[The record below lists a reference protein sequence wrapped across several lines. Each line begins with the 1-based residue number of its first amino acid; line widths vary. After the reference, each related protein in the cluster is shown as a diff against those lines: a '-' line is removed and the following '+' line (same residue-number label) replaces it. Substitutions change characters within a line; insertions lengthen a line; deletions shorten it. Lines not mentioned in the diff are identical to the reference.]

1 MSERETMFSCP
12 NCGDPCATTVE
23 RNLDIHSGATYRCA
37 QCGQRVVFEAMTTSG
52 YVEYANLAAQLAALE
67 AERDRLREAAQSLRD
82 ELNEKG
88 IAWLETIPVTCG
100 YCGTLHAGLDG
111 PCDCG
116 GCGHCIAIRLTKE
129 ADAALGAVLNKET

>member
-1 MSERETMFSCP
+1 MAT
-12 NCGDPCATTVE
+12 NGPCQCIDAVQDLLFADATTA
-23 RNLDIHSGATYRCA
+23 RAD
-37 QCGQRVVFEAMTTSG
+37 
-52 YVEYANLAAQLAALE
+52 LAALE
-67 AERDRLREAAQSLRD
+67 ADRDRLREAAQSLRD

-129 ADAALGAVLNKET
+129 ADAALGALLTKETP